1 MQGSNAKATGEPIF
15 SRDHG
20 ESDIASAFLS
30 RGWSKINSAVV
41 FEYTFMDRC
50 KIYQNKGRR
59 FTCSVV
65 RSLTPP
71 PHRSSFEL

>member
-15 SRDHG
+15 SRYHG
-20 ESDIASAFLS
+20 ESDIASASLS
-30 RGWSKINSAVV
+30 REWSKTSSAVV
-41 FEYTFMDRC
+41 CKFTSMDRC
-50 KIYQNKGRR
+50 KIYQKEGRR

-65 RSLTPP
+65 QSLTPP